1 MKLKKIMEC
10 ECKADWVYAMPG
22 EKKVQKR
29 RKEEKK
35 KEIKRKSQDW
45 DGAYDLGNT
54 FPIHC

>member
-35 KEIKRKSQDW
+35 KRNKKEISR
-45 DGAYDLGNT
+45 LGWS
-54 FPIHC
+54 I